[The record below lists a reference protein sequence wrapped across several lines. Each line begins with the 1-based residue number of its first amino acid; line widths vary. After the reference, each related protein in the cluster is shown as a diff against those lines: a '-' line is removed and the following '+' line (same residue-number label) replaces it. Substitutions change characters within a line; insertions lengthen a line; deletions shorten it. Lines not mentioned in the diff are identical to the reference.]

1 MLYQHYEVVE
11 KLLDGMVATS
21 KKAKKKQEWE
31 ALITQLDD
39 LSNRVTELEVQTMG
53 KEKYHSLR
61 ECSHGKKQG
70 GVQGD
75 EALSLIQKKMK
86 AQMEM
91 LNEMKENIAMLN
103 EASASHSMT
112 IQLQDAQ
119 IGYLISSHYP
129 PFAENSRNYD
139 MGESGGEK

>member
-21 KKAKKKQEWE
+21 KKAKKNQEWE
-31 ALITQLDD
+31 ALITQSDD
-39 LSNRVTELEVQTMG
+39 LSNRVTKLEVQTMG
-53 KEKYHSLR
+53 KEKYYSLR

-86 AQMEM
+86 AQEEM

-119 IGYLISSHYP
+119 ISHLITGHYP
-129 PFAENSRNYD
+129 PFAEDSPNYN
-139 MGESGGEK
+139 MGEFENEE

>member
-11 KLLDGMVATS
+11 KLLDGMVATN
-21 KKAKKKQEWE
+21 KEVKKKQERE
-31 ALITQLDD
+31 ALITQLDY

-53 KEKYHSLR
+53 QEKYHSLR
-61 ECSHGKKQG
+61 ECSHGKNQG

-86 AQMEM
+86 AQEKM
-91 LNEMKENIAMLN
+91 LNEMKENIRILN

-119 IGYLISSHYP
+119 IGHLIIGYYP
-129 PFAENSRNYD
+129 PFAKDSPNYN
-139 MGESGGEK
+139 MSESEDKE

>member
-1 MLYQHYEVVE
+1 
-11 KLLDGMVATS
+11 
-21 KKAKKKQEWE
+21 
-31 ALITQLDD
+31 
-39 LSNRVTELEVQTMG
+39 MG

-86 AQMEM
+86 AQEEM

-119 IGYLISSHYP
+119 IGHLISGHYP
-129 PFAENSRNYD
+129 PFAKDSPNYN
-139 MGESGGEK
+139 MSESEEEE